1 MSIYNVQLK
10 KVVDDSYDIEIG
22 FGLTDKLIEDIK
34 GGLVGNIKK
43 FAIITD
49 SIVKDLYALKIY
61 KMLLDSGYTSDIL
74 TISLDNII
82 NELTLDERSVVK
94 SILDKLSVID
104 CAKVNSILNSGSI
117 DSKEE
122 ALSYIKKRLI
132 EEDYN
137 RLEGILNQYIELV

>member
-1 MSIYNVQLK
+1 MKLNIIMRTMSILVAVSIIFIIVLYEPNAK
-10 KVVDDSYDIEIG
+10 KENEFDEISSSVIEE
-22 FGLTDKLIEDIK
+22 TIEEKSVSSDQEVIQ
-34 GGLVGNIKK
+34 
-43 FAIITD
+43 
-49 SIVKDLYALKIY
+49 
-61 KMLLDSGYTSDIL
+61 GYTSDIL

-132 EEDYN
+132 EEDYK
-137 RLEGILNQYIELV
+137 RLEGILNQYIDLV

>member
-1 MSIYNVQLK
+1 MKLNIIMRTMSILVAVSIIFIIVLYEPNAK
-10 KVVDDSYDIEIG
+10 KENEFDEISSSVIEE
-22 FGLTDKLIEDIK
+22 TIEEKSVSSDQEVIQ
-34 GGLVGNIKK
+34 
-43 FAIITD
+43 
-49 SIVKDLYALKIY
+49 
-61 KMLLDSGYTSDIL
+61 GYTSDIL

-82 NELTLDERSVVK
+82 NALTLDERSVVK

>member
-1 MSIYNVQLK
+1 MKLNIIMRTMSILVAVSIIFIIVLYEPNAK
-10 KVVDDSYDIEIG
+10 KENEFDEISSSVIEE
-22 FGLTDKLIEDIK
+22 TIEEKSVSSDQEVIQ
-34 GGLVGNIKK
+34 
-43 FAIITD
+43 
-49 SIVKDLYALKIY
+49 
-61 KMLLDSGYTSDIL
+61 GYTSDIL

-82 NELTLDERSVVK
+82 NALTLDERSVVK

-137 RLEGILNQYIELV
+137 RFEGILNQYIELV

>member
-1 MSIYNVQLK
+1 MKLNIIMRTMSILVAVSIIFIIVLYEPNAK
-10 KVVDDSYDIEIG
+10 KENEFDEISSSVIEE
-22 FGLTDKLIEDIK
+22 TIEEKSVSSDQEVIQ
-34 GGLVGNIKK
+34 
-43 FAIITD
+43 
-49 SIVKDLYALKIY
+49 
-61 KMLLDSGYTSDIL
+61 GYTSDII

-82 NELTLDERSVVK
+82 NALTLDERSVVK

>member
-1 MSIYNVQLK
+1 MKLNIIMRTMSILVAVSIIFIIVLYEPNAK
-10 KVVDDSYDIEIG
+10 KENEFDEISSSVIEE
-22 FGLTDKLIEDIK
+22 TIEEKSVSSDQEVIQ
-34 GGLVGNIKK
+34 
-43 FAIITD
+43 
-49 SIVKDLYALKIY
+49 
-61 KMLLDSGYTSDIL
+61 GYTSDIL

-82 NELTLDERSVVK
+82 NALTLDERSVVK
-94 SILDKLSVID
+94 SILDKRSVID

>member
-1 MSIYNVQLK
+1 MKLNIIMRTMSILVAVSIIFIIVLYEPNAK
-10 KVVDDSYDIEIG
+10 KENEFDEISSSVIEE
-22 FGLTDKLIEDIK
+22 TIEEKSVSSDQEVIQ
-34 GGLVGNIKK
+34 
-43 FAIITD
+43 
-49 SIVKDLYALKIY
+49 
-61 KMLLDSGYTSDIL
+61 GYTSDIL

-137 RLEGILNQYIELV
+137 RFEGILNQYIELV

>member
-1 MSIYNVQLK
+1 MKLNIIMRTMSILVAVSIIFIIVLYEPNAK
-10 KVVDDSYDIEIG
+10 KENEFDEISSSVIEE
-22 FGLTDKLIEDIK
+22 TIEEKSVSSDQEVIQ
-34 GGLVGNIKK
+34 
-43 FAIITD
+43 
-49 SIVKDLYALKIY
+49 
-61 KMLLDSGYTSDIL
+61 GYTSDIL